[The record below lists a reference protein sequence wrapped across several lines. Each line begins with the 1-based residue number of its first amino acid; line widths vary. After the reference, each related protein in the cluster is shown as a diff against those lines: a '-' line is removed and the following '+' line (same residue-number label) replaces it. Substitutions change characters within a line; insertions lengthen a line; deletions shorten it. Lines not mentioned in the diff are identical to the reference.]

1 MTHRQFLE
9 TAAAKLEYHFM
20 RPAHSTGPVLVLLH
34 EGLGSLDLWKDFP
47 AQLAQACDAP
57 VLAYS
62 RQGYGRSSPVPLP
75 RSLDYLSVDGPDE
88 LGRVLDGLALEQVV
102 LVGHSDGASI
112 ALAYAAR
119 QDPRVHGVVVLAPH
133 VDVEPVSVEGVR
145 RTVKA
150 YARGDLR
157 ERLHAYHGD
166 NLDGAFRG
174 WSETWL
180 NPAFAAWNLHGT
192 LPQIR
197 APLLAIQGHEDEFA
211 TPAQLEA
218 IAIKVGGPCQTV
230 LLEQCRHFPQNQAR
244 PRVLALIAEFLA
256 TLPG

>member
-1 MTHRQFLE
+1 MTQRQFLE
-9 TAAAKLEYHFM
+9 TANAKLEYQSVQ
-20 RPAHSTGPVLVLLH
+20 PEASTGPMLVLLH
-34 EGLGSLDLWKDFP
+34 EGLGSLELWRDFP
-47 AQLAQACDAP
+47 VQLAEACNAP
-57 VLAYS
+57 VLIYS

-75 RSLDYLSVDGPDE
+75 RPLDHLGVDGPDE
-88 LGRVLDGLALEQVV
+88 LGRVLDGLGLEQVV

-119 QDPRVHGVVVLAPH
+119 QDPRLLGVVALAPH
-133 VDVEPVSVEGVR
+133 VDVEQVCVEGVQ

-166 NLDGAFRG
+166 NLEGAFRG

-180 NPAFAAWNLHGT
+180 NPAFAAWNLYPE
-192 LPQIR
+192 LPRIR
-197 APLLAIQGHEDEFA
+197 VPLLAIQGQEDEFA
-211 TPAQLEA
+211 SPAQLEI
-218 IAIKVGGPCQTV
+218 IAREVAGPCRTV
-230 LLEQCRHFPQNQAR
+230 LLEHCRHFPQNQAR

-256 TLPG
+256 ALPG

>member
-9 TAAAKLEYHFM
+9 TASARLEYQFVQ
-20 RPAHSTGPVLVLLH
+20 PVASTSPTLVLLH
-34 EGLGSLDLWKDFP
+34 EGLGSLELWKDFP
-47 AQLAQACDAP
+47 VQLAEACGAP
-57 VLAYS
+57 VLIYS

-75 RSLDYLSVDGPDE
+75 RPLDYLSVAGPDE
-88 LGRVLDGLALEQVV
+88 LEHVLDGLALEQVV

-119 QDPRVHGVVVLAPH
+119 QDPRVRGVVVLAPH
-133 VDVEPVSVEGVR
+133 VDVEPVSIDGVR

-157 ERLHAYHGD
+157 ERLQAYHGD

-180 NPAFAAWNLHGT
+180 NPAFAAWNLHGA
-192 LPQIR
+192 LSHIR
-197 APLLAIQGHEDEFA
+197 VPLLAIQGHDDEFA
-211 TPAQLEA
+211 TPAQLER
-218 IAIKVGGPCQTV
+218 IAREVGGPCQTV
-230 LLEQCRHFPQNQAR
+230 LLDHCRHFPQNQAR
-244 PRVLALIAEFLA
+244 ARVLTLITDFL
-256 TLPG
+256 TTSLR